1 MEKPSPPPSILDQ
14 GLILFSWCTFSL
26 FFSRKNSRYNTKKP
40 NCNPSQTTPFP
51 FFFPPFHIT
60 PITYPLLPF
69 DFPASCVY
77 PRIHEAVRVPGFE
90 RVLKVDEP
98 KLFTWTDLARTN
110 TDPWDPLVH
119 PTRMYMHHRYTLSKR
134 VDRTLATNTIL
145 WRTLWNEILSPLFR
159 SLSVHLKIV
168 VNC

>member
-51 FFFPPFHIT
+51 
-60 PITYPLLPF
+60 
-69 DFPASCVY
+69 CVY

-145 WRTLWNEILSPLFR
+145 
-159 SLSVHLKIV
+159 
-168 VNC
+168 